1 MSSKLHEGRGLSTCS
16 PVPRTISGNRQFKS
30 VHVNEWTGMTVAI
43 QVAFGEINDEERS
56 AVASSSLRQVRQC

>member
-1 MSSKLHEGRGLSTCS
+1 MKAGVCLLAPQCLELYMEIDSLNPYML
-16 PVPRTISGNRQFKS
+16 
-30 VHVNEWTGMTVAI
+30 NEWTGMTVAI